1 MLTDRGIYEVFI
13 NGRIFK
19 VEVQPTGEI
28 NVAGY
33 SYTPEI
39 VSENKNKW
47 VVQVNDYTFRIE
59 YFDGRIF
66 VNGKEVDFTT
76 RLSAPKI
83 DKGPIRPKQKTYLV
97 QSIIPGTVVEIFVKP
112 GDQVR
117 INQPLCY
124 LDAMKMKNEIRSP
137 IKGIISTI
145 NVTNQQ
151 SVKKGETMFIIKPDS
166 V

>member
-1 MLTDRGIYEVFI
+1 MLTDRGIYDVLI
-13 NGRIFK
+13 NGRTFK

-28 NVAGY
+28 NVEGY

-39 VSENKNKW
+39 ISENKNKW
-47 VVQVNDYTFRIE
+47 TVQVNDYTFRIE

-66 VNGKEVDFTT
+66 VNGKEIDFST
-76 RLSAPKI
+76 RLSPPKI
-83 DKGPIRPKQKTYLV
+83 ERGPIRPKQKKFLV
-97 QSIIPGTVVEIFVKP
+97 QAIIPGTVVEIFVKS

-137 IKGIISTI
+137 IKGIIATI

-166 V
+166 L